1 MVYRQIHWIN
11 RDFHGE
17 NNISMDFDE
26 LSVNVD
32 IQNNFGTFFLLTI
45 LFYSDSIFHFFFE
58 FAQYNLDATT
68 LTKEI
73 TEYTTELW
81 RIVTT
86 FNDHY
91 TFCLLII

>member
-11 RDFHGE
+11 RDFLGE

-32 IQNNFGTFFLLTI
+32 IQNNFGTFFFLTI
-45 LFYSDSIFHFFFE
+45 LFYSDSIFQFFFE
-58 FAQYNLDATT
+58 FTQYNLDATT

-73 TEYTTELW
+73 TEYTTEIW

-91 TFCLLII
+91 TFFVY

>member
-11 RDFHGE
+11 RDFLGE

-45 LFYSDSIFHFFFE
+45 LFYS
-58 FAQYNLDATT
+58 AQYNLDATT

>member
-11 RDFHGE
+11 RDFLGE

-32 IQNNFGTFFLLTI
+32 IQNNFGTFFFLTI

-58 FAQYNLDATT
+58 FTQYNLDATT

-73 TEYTTELW
+73 TEYTTEIW

-91 TFCLLII
+91 TFFVC

>member
-32 IQNNFGTFFLLTI
+32 IQNNFGTFF
-45 LFYSDSIFHFFFE
+45 F
-58 FAQYNLDATT
+58 
-68 LTKEI
+68 
-73 TEYTTELW
+73 
-81 RIVTT
+81 
-86 FNDHY
+86 
-91 TFCLLII
+91 

>member
-45 LFYSDSIFHFFFE
+45 LFYSDSIFHFFF
-58 FAQYNLDATT
+58 
-68 LTKEI
+68 
-73 TEYTTELW
+73 
-81 RIVTT
+81 RIRSIQ
-86 FNDHY
+86 FGCNYIDKRDY
-91 TFCLLII
+91 